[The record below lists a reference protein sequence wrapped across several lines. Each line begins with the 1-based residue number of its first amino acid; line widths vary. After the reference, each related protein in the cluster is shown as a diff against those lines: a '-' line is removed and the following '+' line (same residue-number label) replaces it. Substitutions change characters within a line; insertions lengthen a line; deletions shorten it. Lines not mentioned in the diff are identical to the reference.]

1 MPVEVTTELRQREL
15 PGGGWSSGYSELGG
29 TEPTCL
35 GILGAALH
43 SAWKKGRSLEFLLA
57 EQHPDGSWPAFA
69 GDEDPSWATA
79 LAGITLG
86 QVEPEMHARQKAVD
100 WLVHTRGREGHWF
113 WRWKFKLADT
123 QARFDPDKYGWPWLP
138 GASSWVIPTAFSL
151 IALKQFVSCTSSEAA
166 RQRIRTGV
174 EMLFDRACVGGG
186 WNAGNSVVYGA
197 PLAPHV
203 EPTAI
208 ALMALQDEL
217 PNEIIR
223 DSLAWLKHRAE
234 NLTAISSLAWSI
246 LSLFLYGVPVGELKR
261 RLADRTGDGFQ
272 VRENAVLAV
281 AALALQCGEM
291 IHPFALIR

>member
-1 MPVEVTTELRQREL
+1 
-15 PGGGWSSGYSELGG
+15 
-29 TEPTCL
+29 
-35 GILGAALH
+35 
-43 SAWKKGRSLEFLLA
+43 
-57 EQHPDGSWPAFA
+57 
-69 GDEDPSWATA
+69 
-79 LAGITLG
+79 
-86 QVEPEMHARQKAVD
+86 
-100 WLVHTRGREGHWF
+100 
-113 WRWKFKLADT
+113 
-123 QARFDPDKYGWPWLP
+123 
-138 GASSWVIPTAFSL
+138 
-151 IALKQFVSCTSSEAA
+151 
-166 RQRIRTGV
+166 
-174 EMLFDRACVGGG
+174 MLFDRACVGGG

-261 RLADRTGDGFQ
+261 RLADRTGDGSQ

-281 AALALQCGEM
+281 ATLALRCGEM